1 MRPIAW
7 FCTALMPLLSALP
20 AAAALKVG
28 DRAPDFS
35 LAAAQGGGTFTFH
48 LADALK
54 KGPVVLYFYP
64 KSFTTGCT
72 LEAHLFAD
80 ATPRFQ
86 ALEATVIGVSRDDIA
101 TQQQFSKSEC
111 RDQFAVAADA
121 QSSVIR
127 AYDVELTIV
136 PGMAGR
142 VSYVIGQDGTV
153 AAVYSSADPEGHVSA
168 TMKAVQALSGAA
180 K

>member
-1 MRPIAW
+1 MRLIAS
-7 FCTALMPLLSALP
+7 FAVLLPLLGPLSAV
-20 AAAALKVG
+20 AALKAG
-28 DRAPDFS
+28 ERAPDFT
-35 LAAAQGGGTFTFH
+35 LPAALGGGTFTFH

-80 ATPRFQ
+80 ATPRFR
-86 ALEATVIGVSRDDIA
+86 ALEATVIGVSRDDIQ
-101 TQQQFSKSEC
+101 TQQKFSKSEC

-127 AYDVELTIV
+127 AYDVELTIA
-136 PGMAGR
+136 PGMAAR
-142 VSYVIGQDGTV
+142 VSYVIGRDGKV
-153 AAVYSSADPEGHVSA
+153 AAVYSSSDPEGHVNA
-168 TMKAVQALSGAA
+168 TMKAVQGLAGA

>member
-1 MRPIAW
+1 MRPIAA
-7 FCTALMPLLSALP
+7 FTALLLPLLGSLP
-20 AAAALKVG
+20 AAAALKTG

-35 LAAAQGGGTFTFH
+35 LPAALGGRTFTFN
-48 LADALK
+48 LAEALK

-64 KSFTTGCT
+64 KSFTAGCT
-72 LEAHLFAD
+72 LEAHLFAE

-86 ALEATVIGVSRDDIA
+86 ALAATVIGVSRDDIQ

-121 QSSVIR
+121 KSAVIR
-127 AYDVELTIV
+127 AYDVEGAII
-136 PGMAGR
+136 PGMASR
-142 VSYVIGQDGTV
+142 VSYVIGPDGKV
-153 AAVYSSADPEGHVSA
+153 AAVYSSADPQGHVSA
-168 TMKAVQALSGAA
+168 TMKAVQALGGA